1 MKSLIKAIAV
11 AAVFAVPAVSFA
23 QSSVTRAEVKAELAQ
38 VRSVH
43 PSLYDTGD
51 AHYPDGIQ
59 HAEAAAMAQN
69 GGAATSG
76 YGVST
81 GGSSQAGAVGSA
93 PVYNQYLGLRRA
105 AKQNRRNPCSGGF
118 VLQRA

>member
-69 GGAATSG
+69 SGGAASG
-76 YGVST
+76 YGAST
-81 GGSSQAGAVGSA
+81 NGSSQAGAAGSA
-93 PVYNQYLGLRRA
+93 PVYNQYLGSPYAR
-105 AKQNRRNPCSGGF
+105 P
-118 VLQRA
+118 